1 MKNYLK
7 YIFYSAS
14 FILCILSFFLIQN
27 FHSSISKTPYQFFKG
42 LNVPNLYST
51 NDNNKNEIPDPID
64 IVNGAKKEV
73 TQKTKY
79 VSNYY
84 NGGYPPEGEGVCTDV
99 IWRGFKEAGI
109 PLKDLIDNDISK
121 NVSLYKRVS
130 GKPDPN
136 IDFRRVPNQDIFFKR
151 HCESLT
157 TELKSGDLEN
167 LKQWQPGDIVVFTE
181 GYEHIAVVSDKR
193 DRDGIPYVLH
203 NSHPH
208 ASEAKLSWFRSPIH
222 GHYRWKF

>member
-1 MKNYLK
+1 MKKYLK
-7 YIFYSAS
+7 YIICSAF
-14 FILCILSFFLIQN
+14 FILCILSFFQIKN
-27 FHSSISKTPYQFFKG
+27 FHSSKSKTPDQFFKG
-42 LNVPNLYST
+42 LFFKNVNVPNLYST

-64 IVNGAKKEV
+64 IVNGARKEV

-136 IDFRRVPNQDIFFKR
+136 IDFRRVPNQDVFFKR
-151 HCESLT
+151 YCESLT

-181 GYEHIAVVSDKR
+181 GY
-193 DRDGIPYVLH
+193 
-203 NSHPH
+203 
-208 ASEAKLSWFRSPIH
+208 
-222 GHYRWKF
+222 